1 MHEESMQNV
10 TNTHLFNLSKRCAL
24 EQFIMIV
31 EEWPKKLTCVKKK
44 KKKEKNKVRMANKII

>member
-24 EQFIMIV
+24 EKFIMIV
-31 EEWPKKLTCVKKK
+31 EEWLKKLTCVKKK
-44 KKKEKNKVRMANKII
+44 KKERKK